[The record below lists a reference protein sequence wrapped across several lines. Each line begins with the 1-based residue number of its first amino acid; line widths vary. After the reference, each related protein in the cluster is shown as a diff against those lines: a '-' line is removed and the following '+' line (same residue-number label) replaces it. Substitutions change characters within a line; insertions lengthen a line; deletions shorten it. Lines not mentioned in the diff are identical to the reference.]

1 MTQVDRRVHWSRI
14 MQAQAASGQTIK
26 AFCAERKISI
36 YQFYVWRRRLKA
48 GVRHQQK
55 PGAFIELVPAKNEVN
70 TPIRIHVGDQLW
82 VEVPQGFHPP
92 TLLSIIETLTR
103 ISQGACLP

>member
-1 MTQVDRRVHWSRI
+1 VTQVDRRVHWSRI

-36 YQFYVWRRRLKA
+36 YQFYAWRRRLKA
-48 GVRHQQK
+48 GIRHQQK
-55 PGAFIELVPAKNEVN
+55 PGAFIELFPAKDEGNA
-70 TPIRIHVGDQLW
+70 PIRIHVGDQLW
-82 VEVPQGFHPP
+82 VEVPQGFDPP

-103 ISQGACLP
+103 IGQGACLP

>member
-1 MTQVDRRVHWSRI
+1 MTQVNRRAHWSRI

-36 YQFYVWRRRLKA
+36 YQFYAWRRRLDA
-48 GVRHQQK
+48 GIRHQQET
-55 PGAFIELVPAKNEVN
+55 GAFIELLPAKNEEN
-70 TPIRIHVGDQLW
+70 APIRVHVGDLLW

-92 TLLSIIETLTR
+92 TLLSIIETLSK
-103 ISQGACLP
+103 IGQGACLP